1 MTDRYNPLCTAS
13 KARCLDHWVHLG
25 AEAKADLVWWE
36 TFLQLWNQQSM
47 MEVHN
52 PLWKPDITFS
62 SDASGNWGCGA
73 SWGNA
78 WIQLA
83 WSAEWREC
91 QIAIK
96 ELLPVVLACVIWWP
110 QWQHKQVLVLCDNA
124 AVVQILNAK
133 SSREKTI
140 MHLLRCLH
148 FFCALADIKLRAEHL
163 PGVKNTIADA
173 ISRNNLQVLFSI
185 LPTACHAPSPI
196 PPVLLQLLAEKHLT
210 WLSPTW
216 RDLLKSLWQT
226 VWLPVPGDHTGL
238 PNPDIWNSVTK

>member
-1 MTDRYNPLCTAS
+1 
-13 KARCLDHWVHLG
+13 
-25 AEAKADLVWWE
+25 
-36 TFLQLWNQQSM
+36 M
-47 MEVHN
+47 MDVHN

-73 SWGNA
+73 IWDNA

-83 WSAEWREC
+83 WSAEWVDC

-96 ELLPVVLACVIWWP
+96 ELLPIVLAGVIWGP
-110 QWQHKQVLVLCDNA
+110 NWQHKQVLVLCDNA

-133 SSREKTI
+133 TSKEKTI

-163 PGVKNTIADA
+163 PGLQNTIADA
-173 ISRNNLQVLFSI
+173 ISRNNLQVLFSEV
-185 LPTACHAPSPI
+185 PTVFPSPSPI
-196 PPVLLQLLAEKHLT
+196 PPALIQLLAEKQLT

-216 RDLLKSLWQT
+216 RELLKSLWRT
-226 VWLPVPGDHTGL
+226 VWLPVPGDHMGL
-238 PNPDIWNSVTK
+238 PNPVIWNSVAK